1 MNINEPLSSIKNA
14 SKHYLRDISNDKNK
28 KKWVKILTNE
38 PNLALEEYHSILC
51 KNNPENEGYCNL
63 LDLFKI
69 LGALEQMKNN
79 DNDSNTRYNED
90 LVKIDK
96 AVTTLKKNIENQSPG
111 FQNNNI
117 ENNNAGTQTG
127 DPNSAAANNTKLVE
141 LQKTIETMKQYEEN
155 YKTEYAN
162 ALDIA
167 KKEKENLQKELK
179 TIENSSKNAVDG
191 NEILRN
197 EIKERNVVKT
207 ELMEKI
213 KKIEELNGKMEKDSA
228 GTVEQLKQLTKEHQR
243 VKEELEK
250 VTAKGDKLNVKQ
262 LDKMKNLESGI
273 QKMQIKMDTQTE
285 VLEQAKDNKYIPLEG
300 IEWRDCTDEGFS
312 TEISQKFFKL
322 YEEAKDIINSYMLPL
337 IGCVHF
343 NKIGL
348 FKTDSDIHNK
358 ILQELESALFI
369 ELNENQ
375 YNILKSTIQTMS
387 DGEILSVFN
396 TIIERDSKYNQSGE
410 KNVNTIMVYSLL
422 WIFHF
427 DIDTIV
433 NQDEPIYQQ
442 LLSNKSIVLNTGF
455 INNKT
460 CGVIRDISAK
470 INGSIKVL
478 GALKTKL
485 DAKKTEVDAITLKY
499 NRIVQQNKS
508 VLTILK
514 RRDDWIGGNI
524 IKPHKRFKIK
534 SHGIDTISK
543 PLKLLYNDTPLEIVD
558 ENFQTIPDNMTHTYS
573 FYGFDKVFDP
583 IINNKIIAS
592 NLSKSLS
599 ITSRNSSLPQPL
611 CFIGYGQS
619 GSGKT
624 SALISFQKK
633 DSTEDGILLELLKKM
648 KPKKVEISIIEIYSS
663 NAASKADKSCIA
675 IEVPQ
680 TQNGGGGKVV
690 DCMKKERVTID
701 SSTIE
706 TTNPTMRYITLD
718 EVLNKHFDENNKK
731 RIATSVT
738 SNNTVTV
745 TFEEGKYPDPKN
757 CPGGDTGAGWFYNH
771 ETAGDQD
778 ETCFDKIGL
787 KHYILNAF
795 KCREIAP
802 TSNNKESSRS
812 HVVVSMKLYGEEQN
826 NPGQIFVCDLAGVEN
841 DFDCNL
847 GSTDITRM
855 KAKTKTNVDYS
866 NIYKGVTENWS
877 NLNGKRDGNKVKYVH
892 KDIHIGKTNDEPI
905 CWPDGEPNDAG
916 DINTIKEKY
925 SRYLLSILFYHLM
938 NKPTNTKTKFISDDD
953 SKTFDK
959 FIPVEYEK
967 ILMERANKDIS
978 SSSIRL
984 DKQLLT
990 LNQNVTGNHKI
1001 TQNKNA
1007 KYSDFKDLIITYLNS
1022 VLSNEPL
1029 KKGEKD
1035 EIFGIDKVKKKIQ
1048 KILNDADDVVTTE
1061 SVGGDL
1067 LMTKKNSGSKS
1078 YNRPPN
1084 PIERK
1089 NIHIVKYETIDI
1101 TDKKENNESLL
1112 NRALKTDH
1120 IVIVKRLIGR
1130 VRDVFSDLQSPDCAT
1145 SFSSGFKKACEI
1157 RSIEGEII
1165 NTTLAQLTK
1174 DVKRISKYAIKEKFK
1189 ETSTGND
1196 YPCLFA
1202 DIYDDYSSYS
1212 KSTNPL
1218 MGWYDIDKP
1227 LEGEFGSI
1235 ITAMCTLSDKD
1246 TKSPEEKL
1254 NFLKDFKFNYL
1265 TVLNET
1271 YIMNNDGKEAQTPAG
1286 DKIYVNNPPL
1296 PPFINVGILEN
1307 KYNEFI
1313 FYENDTRVN
1322 GEKKKELL
1330 KSIWCEYF
1338 NLIIKM
1344 LKHPIYQEM
1353 TVDRLSG
1360 IKDYLKNLMNDNDE
1374 INSYRRDG
1382 TNEQALKE
1390 LKDIIVDI
1398 ISIVKKNNNATFIGT
1413 IQTTEEVNRVSEK
1426 IILSKREKRDKN
1438 ISLIE
1443 YDASGNGTINKG
1455 NLTLLKE
1462 LISIC
1467 TEKYNNANANDNYSL
1482 MSAKLYK
1489 CLYKIDETYTT
1500 SKIPKDYKTMKERD
1514 IDNMLKAIDT
1524 VLPIMKPYLNPQLL
1538 DNIWKEVSTIERG
1551 KFVGEG
1557 EIKYPLPNDEVNDNI
1572 SIEGE
1577 NSLYNILKKM
1587 LKKIKS
1593 NDKRPLLQFNTMLVN
1608 ELKKEPSYNYLTQ
1621 HVFNTEKKTQSFK
1634 FNYNT
1639 TRNVKVVSPKGSLIK
1654 GSLIKELTGNKQ
1666 LSSPFYDKIYAAFV
1680 YTAYNKIEKNWNN
1693 IKNIEP
1699 GQVIKFL
1706 LSNPGTFNNI
1716 PRTYP
1721 PRSKRQRGGG
1731 GNASITVNS
1740 NSIIEKI
1747 NGINYISPPPIG
1759 NNENVETSK
1768 EDLVKINEAVKR
1780 LRENIENMPSYAGNL
1795 EKLKEALQSLGAT
1808 N

>member
-1 MNINEPLSSIKNA
+1 MDLTKLKNLSA
-14 SKHYLRDISNDKNK
+14 DDTYLSDISDPSNK
-28 KKWVKILTNE
+28 KKWIEILTTKPDSAIESYKKILCSDNVK
-38 PNLALEEYHSILC
+38 
-51 KNNPENEGYCNL
+51 KNGYCNL

-69 LGALEQMKNN
+69 LGALQQMKNN

-96 AVTTLKKNIENQSPG
+96 AVTNLKNNIENQSPG

-117 ENNNAGTQTG
+117 ENNNAGTQTNNQAFG
-127 DPNSAAANNTKLVE
+127 TASEIANPNSVTANNAKLVE
-141 LQKTIETMKQYEEN
+141 LQKTIETMKQNEETS
-155 YKTEYAN
+155 KATHDN

-167 KKEKENLQKELK
+167 KKEKEDLQKKLE
-179 TIENSSKNAVDG
+179 TIENSSKTTDGLNETLKKEIEERNAEIQAQ
-191 NEILRN
+191 NERITEIEQLRN
-197 EIKERNVVKT
+197 
-207 ELMEKI
+207 
-213 KKIEELNGKMEKDSA
+213 KMEKDST
-228 GTVEQLKQLTKEHQR
+228 GTVEQLTNLMEKHRSVKQELEQVTEENLSNEQLDHMKQLESDIKAMKGVIDTQKEA
-243 VKEELEK
+243 LEK
-250 VTAKGDKLNVKQ
+250 
-262 LDKMKNLESGI
+262 
-273 QKMQIKMDTQTE
+273 
-285 VLEQAKDNKYIPLEG
+285 AKDNKYIPLAD
-300 IEWRDCTDEGFS
+300 IEWGACSTDKGFP
-312 TEISQKFFKL
+312 TKISEEFFKL

-348 FKTDSDIHNK
+348 FKTNSDIHTR
-358 ILQELESALFI
+358 ILQELKSALFI
-369 ELNENQ
+369 ELNDNQ
-375 YNILKSTIQTMS
+375 YNKLIYAFNNMS
-387 DGEILSVFN
+387 NKTQILSVFN
-396 TIIERDSKYNQSGE
+396 TIIERDSKYNQSG
-410 KNVNTIMVYSLL
+410 NVKTIMVYSLL

-427 DIDTIV
+427 DIHTSV
-433 NQDEPIYQQ
+433 NFTEPIYQQ
-442 LLSNKSIVLNTGF
+442 RLSNKSIVLNKGF
-455 INNKT
+455 INNNT
-460 CGVIRDISAK
+460 CDVIRDISAK
-470 INGSIKVL
+470 INGSIKAL

-485 DAKKTEVDAITLKY
+485 DANKREVDAITLTY

-534 SHGIDTISK
+534 FPGIDTIST

-573 FYGFDKVFDP
+573 FYGFDKVFGP
-583 IINNKIIAS
+583 KINNKGIAS
-592 NLSKSLS
+592 NLSNSLS

-648 KPKKVEISIIEIYSS
+648 KPEKVEISIIEIYSS
-663 NAASKADKSCIA
+663 NAARRADDSCIA

-680 TQNGGGGKVV
+680 TQNVGGAKVV
-690 DCMKKERVTID
+690 ECMEKNRVTID

-731 RIATSVT
+731 RKPTMGT
-738 SNNTVTV
+738 SNNTVK
-745 TFEEGKYPDPKN
+745 FEEGRYPTN

-771 ETAGDQD
+771 GPAGDQD
-778 ETCFDKIGL
+778 ENCFDKIGL

-812 HVVVSMKLYGEEQN
+812 HVVVSMKLYGKLKDN
-826 NPGQIFVCDLAGVEN
+826 SGQIFVCDLAGVEN

-855 KAKTKTNVDYS
+855 KAKTKTNVNYS

-892 KDIHIGKTNDEPI
+892 KDIHIGETNEEPI
-905 CWPDGEPNDAG
+905 CWPDGVPNDAG

-938 NKPTNTKTKFISDDD
+938 KQVKSGTYLESEDWKDFED
-953 SKTFDK
+953 
-959 FIPVEYEK
+959 FIPPEYEK
-967 ILMERANKDIS
+967 ILMSRLKD
-978 SSSIRL
+978 
-984 DKQLLT
+984 
-990 LNQNVTGNHKI
+990 NNGNDI
-1001 TQNKNA
+1001 EDSLFGINNGNIIQRKNA
-1007 KYSDFKDLIITYLNS
+1007 KYSDFKDMIIEYLNL

-1029 KKGEKD
+1029 KKDQNNK
-1035 EIFGIDKVKKKIQ
+1035 IFGIDEVEKKI
-1048 KILNDADDVVTTE
+1048 KKTLGADDLE
-1061 SVGGDL
+1061 HNL
-1067 LMTKKNSGSKS
+1067 RNIKQNRNARMGSNEK
-1078 YNRPPN
+1078 YTRYN
-1084 PIERK
+1084 PITNK
-1089 NIHIVKYETIDI
+1089 TVKYKNIDI
-1101 TDKKENNESLL
+1101 TKNKNSLTGQLFQFLRLPAKKFINS
-1112 NRALKTDH
+1112 
-1120 IVIVKRLIGR
+1120 

-1157 RSIEGEII
+1157 RSIEGKII

-1189 ETSTGND
+1189 EKFKETSTDND

-1235 ITAMCTLSDKD
+1235 ITAMCTLSDKGNV
-1246 TKSPEEKL
+1246 SSEEKL
-1254 NFLKDFKFNYL
+1254 KFLKDFKFNYL

-1271 YIMNNDGKEAQTPAG
+1271 YIMNNDGIEAQTPAG

-1313 FYENDTRVN
+1313 FYENDTRN
-1322 GEKKKELL
+1322 EGEKKKGLL

-1344 LKHPIYQEM
+1344 LKHPIYQEKA
-1353 TVDRLSG
+1353 VDRLSG
-1360 IKDYLKNLMNDNDE
+1360 IKDKLKTLVTVDE
-1374 INSYRRDG
+1374 VLTD
-1382 TNEQALKE
+1382 EDALKE
-1390 LKDIIVDI
+1390 LKDKIVDI

-1426 IILSKREKRDKN
+1426 IILSKREKRDKI

-1443 YDASGNGTINKG
+1443 YEAIGNGTINEG
-1455 NLTLLKE
+1455 NLNLLNE

-1467 TEKYNNANANDNYSL
+1467 NNTKTKTKTYNNANDNYSL

-1489 CLYKIDETYTT
+1489 CLYKIDETYKT
-1500 SKIPKDYKTMKERD
+1500 SDIPKDYKTMKEQD

-1524 VLPIMKPYLNPQLL
+1524 VLPIMKPYLNPQIL
-1538 DNIWKEVSTIERG
+1538 DNIWKEVSTKERG
-1551 KFVGEG
+1551 KYFVVVETNGRNRPP
-1557 EIKYPLPNDEVNDNI
+1557 KKTQTYPWENDKVKNI
-1572 SIEGE
+1572 FNEDT
-1577 NSLYNILKKM
+1577 NSLYKILKEM

-1608 ELKKEPSYNYLTQ
+1608 KLKKEPSYNYLTQ
-1621 HVFNTEKKTQSFK
+1621 DVFSTEKRTPSFK
-1634 FNYNT
+1634 INYNKKQQ
-1639 TRNVKVVSPKGSLIK
+1639 VSVVSLK
-1654 GSLIKELTGNKQ
+1654 GSLIKELTVNKEKNADDDSE
-1666 LSSPFYDKIYAAFV
+1666 LRSHFYDKIYAAFV
-1680 YTAYNKIEKNWNN
+1680 YTAYDQQGNNWNN

-1706 LSNPGTFNNI
+1706 LSNPDTFNNI
-1716 PRTYP
+1716 PRTYQP
-1721 PRSKRQRGGG
+1721 PTNQQGGG
-1731 GNASITVNS
+1731 EGNTSITVNS

-1747 NGINYISPPPIG
+1747 NGINYISPPPVG
-1759 NNENVETSK
+1759 NNQNVETSK

>member
-1 MNINEPLSSIKNA
+1 MDLTKLKNLSA
-14 SKHYLRDISNDKNK
+14 DDTYLSDISDPSNK
-28 KKWVKILTNE
+28 KKWIEILTTKPDSAIESYKKILCSDNVK
-38 PNLALEEYHSILC
+38 
-51 KNNPENEGYCNL
+51 KNGYCNL

-69 LGALEQMKNN
+69 LGALQQMKNN

-96 AVTTLKKNIENQSPG
+96 AVTNLKNNIENQSPG

-117 ENNNAGTQTG
+117 ENNNAGTQTE
-127 DPNSAAANNTKLVE
+127 DPNSTAANNTKLVE
-141 LQKTIETMKQYEEN
+141 LEKKIETMQQFEET
-155 YKTEYAN
+155 YKTEYAK
-162 ALDIA
+162 ALNDA
-167 KKEKENLQKELK
+167 KQETSDLQKELK
-179 TIENSSKNAVDG
+179 TIENSSQKTVGVNETLKKEIEERNA
-191 NEILRN
+191 EILAQN
-197 EIKERNVVKT
+197 ERIKEI
-207 ELMEKI
+207 EKMH
-213 KKIEELNGKMEKDSA
+213 KEIEQHST
-228 GTVEQLKQLTKEHQR
+228 GTVEQLKNLMEEHKS
-243 VKEELEK
+243 VKQELEK
-250 VTAKGDKLNVKQ
+250 VTEENLSTEQLDHMKQ
-262 LDKMKNLESGI
+262 LESDIKVMKGVI
-273 QKMQIKMDTQTE
+273 DTQKE
-285 VLEQAKDNKYIPLEG
+285 ALEQAKDNKYMPLAD
-300 IEWRDCTDEGFS
+300 IEWGTCSTDKGFP
-312 TEISQKFFKL
+312 TKISEEFFKL

-348 FKTDSDIHNK
+348 FNKDSHIHNK
-358 ILQELESALFI
+358 ILEELELALFI
-369 ELNENQ
+369 ELNDNQ
-375 YNILKSTIQTMS
+375 YNKLIDAFNHMS
-387 DGEILSVFN
+387 NNTQILSVFN
-396 TIIERDSKYNQSGE
+396 TIIERDSKYNQSDE
-410 KNVNTIMVYSLL
+410 KNVKTIMVYSLL

-427 DIDTIV
+427 DIHTSV
-433 NQDEPIYQQ
+433 NFTEPIYQQ
-442 LLSNKSIVLNTGF
+442 RLSNKSIVLNKGF
-455 INNKT
+455 INNNT
-460 CGVIRDISAK
+460 CDVIMDISAK
-470 INGSIKVL
+470 INGSIKAL
-478 GALKTKL
+478 RALKTKL

-514 RRDDWIGGNI
+514 RRDDWANSTNT
-524 IKPHKRFKIK
+524 KPHKRFKITAED
-534 SHGIDTISK
+534 SETIST
-543 PLKLLYNDTPLEIVD
+543 PLELLYNDTPLEIVD

-573 FYGFDKVFDP
+573 FYGFDKVFGP
-583 IINNKIIAS
+583 KINNKGIAS
-592 NLSKSLS
+592 NLSNSLS

-648 KPKKVEISIIEIYSS
+648 KPEKVEISIIEIYSS
-663 NAASKADKSCIA
+663 NAARRADKSCIA

-680 TQNGGGGKVV
+680 TQNVGGAKVV
-690 DCMKKERVTID
+690 ECMEKNRVTID

-731 RIATSVT
+731 RKPTMGT

-745 TFEEGKYPDPKN
+745 KFEEGRYPTN

-771 ETAGDQD
+771 GPAGDQD
-778 ETCFDKIGL
+778 ENCFDKIGL

-812 HVVVSMKLYGEEQN
+812 HVVVSMKLYGKIKDNSGQIKDN
-826 NPGQIFVCDLAGVEN
+826 SGQIFVCDLAGVEN

-855 KAKTKTNVDYS
+855 KAKTKTNVNYS

-877 NLNGKRDGNKVKYVH
+877 NLTRKRDGNKVKYVH

-916 DINTIKEKY
+916 DIGKLAENFSKELMKIY
-925 SRYLLSILFYHLM
+925 YYHVKL
-938 NKPTNTKTKFISDDD
+938 
-953 SKTFDK
+953 
-959 FIPVEYEK
+959 
-967 ILMERANKDIS
+967 
-978 SSSIRL
+978 
-984 DKQLLT
+984 
-990 LNQNVTGNHKI
+990 G
-1001 TQNKNA
+1001 KN
-1007 KYSDFKDLIITYLNS
+1007 IITVKVKQHRGDKINANS
-1022 VLSNEPL
+1022 VFEYFKNKLEKLPL
-1029 KKGEKD
+1029 KKANGK
-1035 EIFGIDKVKKKIQ
+1035 IIGIDSIKTNIQ
-1048 KILNDADDVVTTE
+1048 DFWKEASGTNFNRFLNGTRI
-1061 SVGGDL
+1061 VG
-1067 LMTKKNSGSKS
+1067 SAVAEVSKS
-1078 YNRPPN
+1078 MVD
-1084 PIERK
+1084 
-1089 NIHIVKYETIDI
+1089 NINWDTWANHEQYGWLGRDTVDIVKTVF
-1101 TDKKENNESLL
+1101 NE
-1112 NRALKTDH
+1112 
-1120 IVIVKRLIGR
+1120 
-1130 VRDVFSDLQSPDCAT
+1130 LQAPDCN
-1145 SFSSGFKKACEI
+1145 SSYESGFKKACEI
-1157 RSIEGEII
+1157 RSIEGKII

-1189 ETSTGND
+1189 END

-1227 LEGEFGSI
+1227 LEGDFGSI
-1235 ITAMCTLSDKD
+1235 ITAMCTLSDKGNV
-1246 TKSPEEKL
+1246 SSEEKL
-1254 NFLKDFKFNYL
+1254 KFLKDFKFNYL

-1271 YIMNNDGKEAQTPAG
+1271 YIMNNDGIEAQTPAG

-1344 LKHPIYQEM
+1344 LKHPIYQEKA
-1353 TVDRLSG
+1353 VDRLSG
-1360 IKDYLKNLMNDNDE
+1360 IKDKLKTLVTVDE
-1374 INSYRRDG
+1374 VLTD
-1382 TNEQALKE
+1382 EDALKE
-1390 LKDIIVDI
+1390 LKDKIVDI

-1426 IILSKREKRDKN
+1426 IILSKREKRDKI

-1443 YDASGNGTINKG
+1443 YEAIGNGTINEG
-1455 NLTLLKE
+1455 NLNLLNE

-1467 TEKYNNANANDNYSL
+1467 NNTKTKTKTYNNANDNYSL

-1489 CLYKIDETYTT
+1489 CLYKIDETYKT
-1500 SKIPKDYKTMKERD
+1500 SDIPKDYKTMKEQD

-1538 DNIWKEVSTIERG
+1538 DNIWKEVSTKERG
-1551 KFVGEG
+1551 KYFVVVETTGRNRPP
-1557 EIKYPLPNDEVNDNI
+1557 KKTQTYPWENDKVKNI
-1572 SIEGE
+1572 FNEDT
-1577 NSLYNILKKM
+1577 NSLYKILKEM

-1608 ELKKEPSYNYLTQ
+1608 KLKKEPSYNYLTRD
-1621 HVFNTEKKTQSFK
+1621 VFSTEKGTPSFK
-1634 FNYNT
+1634 INYNKKQQ
-1639 TRNVKVVSPKGSLIK
+1639 VSVVSLK
-1654 GSLIKELTGNKQ
+1654 GSLIKELTVNKEKNADDDSE
-1666 LSSPFYDKIYAAFV
+1666 LRSHFYDKIYAAFV
-1680 YTAYNKIEKNWNN
+1680 YTAYDQQGNNWNN

-1706 LSNPGTFNNI
+1706 LSNPDTFNSI

-1721 PRSKRQRGGG
+1721 PPPTNQQGGG
-1731 GNASITVNS
+1731 EGNTSITVNS

-1747 NGINYISPPPIG
+1747 NGINYISPPPVG
-1759 NNENVETSK
+1759 NNQNVETSK

-1780 LRENIENMPSYAGNL
+1780 LRKNIENMPSYAGNL